1 MRKILL
7 ILQSEQILLYKVQAR
22 NKLQNN
28 KYVLLLCG
36 QEKEVFNMKEG
47 VHVAIT
53 VLLRGVNYVR
63 RLELLSALI
72 HLHETR
78 QTHLYV

>member
-1 MRKILL
+1 M
-7 ILQSEQILLYKVQAR
+7 
-22 NKLQNN
+22 ND
-28 KYVLLLCG
+28 
-36 QEKEVFNMKEG
+36 G

-53 VLLRGVNYVR
+53 VHVTVTVLLGGVNYVR

-72 HLHETR
+72 HLHDAR